1 MWAICVRDQK
11 VVENQIKLPM
21 DLNLPNNKDLIR
33 QHKLTLVFVVYQFLI
48 KVLREAALSG
58 TEEDSQ
64 FQK

>member
-1 MWAICVRDQK
+1 
-11 VVENQIKLPM
+11 M